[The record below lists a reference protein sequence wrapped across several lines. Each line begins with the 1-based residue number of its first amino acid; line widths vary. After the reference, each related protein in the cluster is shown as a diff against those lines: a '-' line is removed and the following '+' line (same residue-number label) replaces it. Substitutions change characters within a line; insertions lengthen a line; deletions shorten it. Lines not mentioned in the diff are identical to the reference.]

1 MKGREEHK
9 YKSESKMRAL
19 LRDKP
24 QYFTGYYNGL
34 FNSCEYLTAQNYTMT
49 AVRFMNYLKENGFI
63 ESLEDCI
70 GAMTIDN
77 VNSYLSCLRGR
88 DGGYSSDSAKATTY
102 TALKSFADYLLSRK
116 MISENPF
123 DCGIKR
129 VSVKDP
135 LKQVAMTAAELKKV
149 VERINDN
156 SIGTKRANARREAW
170 KERNLAIFTLL
181 MVTGIRVT
189 ALTELNM
196 EDILWDQKII
206 RVTDKRRNTYEC
218 ELDDD
223 SMDILRN
230 WVVKRA
236 ELLNKRDCNALF
248 ISNRRTRIT
257 DKSVRDLVKAYTADF
272 EKHITPHKFRSTFAT
287 LLYDQ
292 TGDIAYVQQLMNHSR
307 PDTTQRYIVRK
318 PINAEA
324 AKYVNSLLK

>member
-9 YKSESKMRAL
+9 YKSESKMRL
-19 LRDKP
+19 LLKDKP

-49 AVRFMNYLKENGFI
+49 AVRFMNYLKKNKFI
-63 ESLEDCI
+63 ESIEDCN

-77 VNSYLSCLRGR
+77 INSYLSSLRGR
-88 DGGYSSDSAKATTY
+88 DGGYSSDSAKATAY
-102 TALKSFADYLLSRK
+102 TALKSFADYLLSRRV
-116 MISENPF
+116 IAENPF

-135 LKQVAMTAAELKKV
+135 HKQVAMTAAELKKV
-149 VERINDN
+149 VNRINDN

-196 EDILWDQKII
+196 EDIFWNQKII
-206 RVTDKRRNTYEC
+206 RVTDKRRNTYEY

-223 SMDILRN
+223 TMEVLKDWSIKRN
-230 WVVKRA
+230 
-236 ELLNKRDCNALF
+236 ELLAKRECNALF

-272 EKHITPHKFRSTFAT
+272 EKHITPHKFRSTYAT
-287 LLYDQ
+287 LLYEK
-292 TGDIAYVQQLMNHSR
+292 TGDIAYVQQNMHHSR
-307 PDTTQRYIVRK
+307 VDTTQMYIVQK
-318 PINAEA
+318 PVDAEA

>member
-9 YKSESKMRAL
+9 YKSESKMRFL
-19 LRDKP
+19 LRSKP

-49 AVRFMNYLKENGFI
+49 AVRFMNYLKENEFI
-63 ESLEDCI
+63 SSVENCAE
-70 GAMTIDN
+70 AMTIDN
-77 VNSYLSCLRGR
+77 VNSYLSSLRGR
-88 DGGYSSDSAKATTY
+88 DGGYSSDSAKATAY

-116 MISENPF
+116 IISENPF

-135 LKQVAMTAAELKKV
+135 HRQVAMTAAELKKV

-156 SIGTKRANARREAW
+156 SIGTKRANARRESW

-196 EDILWDQKII
+196 EDIFWDKKVI
-206 RVTDKRRNTYEC
+206 RVTDKRRNTYEY

-223 SMDILRN
+223 TMNILKS
-230 WVVKRA
+230 WEVKRA
-236 ELLNKRDCNALF
+236 ELLNKRECNALF

-257 DKSVRDLVKAYTADF
+257 DKSVRDLVKAYTVDF
-272 EKHITPHKFRSTFAT
+272 EKHITPHKFRSTYAT
-287 LLYDQ
+287 LLYEK
-292 TGDIAYVQQLMNHSR
+292 TGDIAYVQQNMHHSR
-307 PDTTQRYIVRK
+307 VDTTQMYIVQK
-318 PINAEA
+318 PVDAEA

>member
-9 YKSESKMRAL
+9 YKSESKMRSL

-49 AVRFMNYLKENGFI
+49 AVRFLNYLKENGFI
-63 ESLEDCI
+63 KSVEDCSE
-70 GAMTIDN
+70 AMTIDN
-77 VNSYLSCLRGR
+77 INSYLSSLRGR
-88 DGGYSSDSAKATTY
+88 DGGYSSDSAKATAY
-102 TALKSFADYLLSRK
+102 TALKSFADYLLSRRV
-116 MISENPF
+116 IAENPF

-135 LKQVAMTAAELKKV
+135 HKQVAMTAAELKKV
-149 VERINDN
+149 VNRINDN

-170 KERNLAIFTLL
+170 KERNRAIFTLL

-196 EDILWDQKII
+196 EDIFWDQKII
-206 RVTDKRRNTYEC
+206 RVTDKRRNTYEY

-223 SMDILRN
+223 TMEVLKDWSIKRN
-230 WVVKRA
+230 
-236 ELLNKRDCNALF
+236 ELLAKRECNALF

-272 EKHITPHKFRSTFAT
+272 EKHITPHKFRSTYAT
-287 LLYDQ
+287 LLYEK
-292 TGDIAYVQQLMNHSR
+292 TGDIAYVQQNMHHSR
-307 PDTTQRYIVRK
+307 VDTTQMYIVQK
-318 PINAEA
+318 PVDAEA

>member
-9 YKSESKMRAL
+9 YKSESKMRTL

-63 ESLEDCI
+63 ETIEDCK

-77 VNSYLSCLRGR
+77 INSYLSSLRGR
-88 DGGYSSDSAKATTY
+88 DGGYSSDSAKATAY
-102 TALKSFADYLLSRK
+102 TALKSFADYLLSRRV
-116 MISENPF
+116 ITENPF

-135 LKQVAMTAAELKKV
+135 HKQVAMTAAELKKV
-149 VERINDN
+149 VNRINDN

-170 KERNLAIFTLL
+170 KERNLAIFALL

-196 EDILWDQKII
+196 EDIFWDQKII
-206 RVTDKRRNTYEC
+206 RVTDKRRNTYEY
-218 ELDDD
+218 ELDDGTMKVLKD
-223 SMDILRN
+223 WS
-230 WVVKRA
+230 VKRN
-236 ELLNKRDCNALF
+236 ELLAKRECNALF

-257 DKSVRDLVKAYTADF
+257 DKSVRDLVKAYTEDF
-272 EKHITPHKFRSTFAT
+272 EKHITPHKFRSTYAT
-287 LLYDQ
+287 LLYEK
-292 TGDIAYVQQLMNHSR
+292 TGDIAYVQQNMHHSR
-307 PDTTQRYIVRK
+307 VDTTQMYIVQK
-318 PINAEA
+318 PVDAEA